1 MTIEFLKIPIQVL
14 QDTRLSNT
22 QKMLLG
28 LIVGFGK
35 RGCSMG
41 NPALAELLHIETT
54 WVSKLLAE
62 LESLGLVRIVNP
74 QSKYRRI
81 YFGEKPKVNDD
92 STLEKNTPT
101 LEKSP
106 RYFGEKPKHIR
117 RIGKNKGLR
126 PSADA
131 DTRGENHAG
140 QNDTDWDLYDQCAR
154 SLTHDAD
161 PAEVEELLRG
171 MPQ

>member
-1 MTIEFLKIPIQVL
+1 MTIDYIRFPIAII
-14 QDTRLSNT
+14 QDPRLSWT
-22 QKMLLG
+22 QRAILSLVMA
-28 LIVGFGK
+28 FGK
-35 RGCSMG
+35 KGCSMS
-41 NPALAELLHIETT
+41 NPALAELLHIEST

-62 LESLGLVRIVNP
+62 LESLKLVRIVNP

-81 YFGEKPKVNDD
+81 YFGEKPKVNTD

-101 LEKSP
+101 LEKTP
-106 RYFGEKPKHIR
+106 RYFGENSKH
-117 RIGKNKGLR
+117 KVKEVKEKGLR

-131 DTRGENHAG
+131 DTCGEKPPAD
-140 QNDTDWDLYDQCAR
+140 DTDYDLYDACAR

-161 PAEVEELLRG
+161 PAELDEIFKG